1 MAGNPMMFGAA
12 RPVLRFL
19 KEHPE
24 LLVRLLDR
32 SQQNAV
38 KADVFGHRETMGCD
52 RQNTATG
59 AICSG

>member
-12 RPVLRFL
+12 RPVLLFL

-32 SQQNAV
+32 SQPNAV
-38 KADVFGHRETMGCD
+38 KADVFGHREPYGL
-52 RQNTATG
+52 
-59 AICSG
+59 